1 MKRVALAA
9 AIALAVAST
18 GCETF
23 YPRTCDRSEEDN
35 PPVRYTGGT
44 AEDGLYMSSPW
55 DGELLW
61 FPGGMR
67 YDLVHELGTT
77 PRLVQGWLSFDRYGT
92 TDGGKLGE
100 PTGNQLVVVKV
111 DDTVVRVAN
120 DSCADYWLLVV
131 AGSGGQPAT
140 PP

>member
-1 MKRVALAA
+1 MRRVALAA
-9 AIALAVAST
+9 AIALGAAST

-23 YPRTCDRSEEDN
+23 WPATCDRSEEGN

-77 PRLVQGWLSFDRYGT
+77 PRWVQGWLSFERYGT
-92 TDGGKLGE
+92 TDGGKLG
-100 PTGNQLVVVKV
+100 PPAGNQLVIVKM
-111 DDTVVRVAN
+111 DDTVIRVAN
-120 DSCADYWLLVV
+120 DSCADYWLLVTAGASGEPV
-131 AGSGGQPAT
+131 A